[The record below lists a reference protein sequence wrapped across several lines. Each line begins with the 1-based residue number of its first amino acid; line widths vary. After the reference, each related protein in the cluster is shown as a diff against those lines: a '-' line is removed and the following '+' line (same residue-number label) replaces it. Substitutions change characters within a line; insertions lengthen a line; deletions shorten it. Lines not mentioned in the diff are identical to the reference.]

1 MKDQQSRILVIDLE
15 ATCDD
20 DGGIATDEMEI
31 IEIGACWATA
41 TGEVHDQFQSFV
53 RPLLRP
59 TLTPF
64 CASLTGISQID
75 VDTARPFAEVAFDL
89 NKFACLYASSERYWT
104 SWGAYDRKQI
114 ERDCLRHSIPSPIPM
129 PHFNAKRRFAK
140 AQRIGKEV
148 GMAKALE
155 LAGIPLLGAHH
166 RALDDA
172 RNIAR
177 LLPWILGERT
187 LKLRRAS

>member
-1 MKDQQSRILVIDLE
+1 MQDPKTRILVIDLE
-15 ATCDD
+15 ATCDE
-20 DGGIATDEMEI
+20 DGRIPTDEMEI

-41 TGEVHDQFQSFV
+41 TGEVLDQFQSFV

-59 TLTPF
+59 TLTSF
-64 CASLTGISQID
+64 CGSLTGIRQTD
-75 VDTARPFAEVAFDL
+75 VDSARPFAEVAIDL
-89 NKFACLYASSERYWT
+89 TRFACLNSSSEGFWT
-104 SWGAYDRKQI
+104 SWGAYDRNQI
-114 ERDCLRHSIPSPIPM
+114 ERDSLRHGIPIPLPM
-129 PHFNAKRRFAK
+129 PHSNAKRRFAK

>member
-1 MKDQQSRILVIDLE
+1 MQDPQMRILVIDLE
-15 ATCDD
+15 ASCDD
-20 DGGIATDEMEI
+20 DGRIPSDEMEI
-31 IEIGACWATA
+31 IEIGACWVSAA
-41 TGEVHDQFQSFV
+41 GEVFDHFQSFV
-53 RPLLRP
+53 RPRLRP

-64 CASLTGISQID
+64 CTALTGICQAD
-75 VDTARPFAEVAFDL
+75 VDCARLFAEVAIDL
-89 NKFACLYASSERYWT
+89 AKFACQYASSERYWT
-104 SWGAYDRKQI
+104 SWGAYDRNQI
-114 ERDCLRHSIPSPIPM
+114 ERDCHRHGIPNPMPM

-155 LAGIPLLGAHH
+155 LTGIPPLGIHH

-177 LLPWILGERT
+177 LLPWVLGQ
-187 LKLRRAS
+187 K